1 MSRPMLLNLLRVMN
15 VTQVEANYSGY
26 GDSGNV
32 DYLATT
38 PPIDMNF
45 TIHTLPH
52 PWKEGETMNQ
62 TLDFALRELFWR
74 LAYDNNP
81 GFENNDGGQG
91 EVVWDVVNDKI
102 TLDHSYN
109 VVETISEPTV
119 EL

>member
-1 MSRPMLLNLLRVMN
+1 MRPNLLKVLREKN
-15 VTQVEANYSGY
+15 VTKVDCSYSGY

-32 DYLATT
+32 DYLQLT
-38 PPIDMNF
+38 PPVDTSEILG
-45 TIHTLPH
+45 TIPH
-52 PWKEGETMNQ
+52 PWKEGEFMPR
-62 TLDFALRELFWR
+62 TLDNALRDFLWS

-91 EVVWDVVNDKI
+91 EIVWDITADKI

-109 VVETISEPTV
+109 ITETISEPTV